1 MRLFASTDF
10 SMRIL
15 MLLAHRPNGA
25 RTSVEHL
32 SCELG
37 GLSRHHLHKIV
48 QDLTALGITRTVRG
62 AGGGVALAGAPEK
75 VHADPAA

>member
-32 SCELG
+32 VASLVAFHVIICIRSCRTLPPWEL
-37 GLSRHHLHKIV
+37 R
-48 QDLTALGITRTVRG
+48 APCAAR
-62 AGGGVALAGAPEK
+62 VAA
-75 VHADPAA
+75 